1 MTLGVVLGMALLQI
15 CSAADAPA
23 PATATTNAPTPSPFK
38 DQKEK
43 LSYALGMNIGSS
55 LKRSGFEVDLDVLT
69 DALKDAT
76 AGKEMKMTDPQAR
89 EAIMASQREVSQK
102 RDEERRKTAEK
113 NKKTGEEF
121 LAQNKTKD
129 SIKTHEV
136 TLPDGTKAEMQYKI
150 ITEGT
155 GAIPKSNDTVTVNYR
170 GTLIDGK
177 EFDSSAKHG
186 PQPSKFQVN
195 RVVRGWSEALQMMKT
210 GSKWELYL
218 PSTLGYG
225 DFGNG
230 AIIEPGST
238 LLFEVELVGVET
250 PQPLTSDIIKVPS
263 AEELKA
269 GKKVEVLKPEDVER
283 EIKNASKTNKP

>member
-1 MTLGVVLGMALLQI
+1 
-15 CSAADAPA
+15 
-23 PATATTNAPTPSPFK
+23 
-38 DQKEK
+38 
-43 LSYALGMNIGSS
+43 MNIGSS

-69 DALKDAT
+69 EALKDAT

-121 LAQNKTKD
+121 LAQNKTKEGV
-129 SIKTHEV
+129 KTHMV
-136 TLPDGTKAEMQYKI
+136 TLPDGTQAELQYKI

-155 GAIPKSNDTVTVNYR
+155 GSIPKSNDTVTVNYR

-195 RVVRGWSEALQMMKT
+195 RVVRGWSEALQMMKA
-210 GSKWELYL
+210 GSKWELFV

-230 AIIEPGST
+230 AVIEPGST
-238 LLFEVELVGVET
+238 LLFEIELVGAET